1 MNRGFG
7 GAQEPKI
14 RKSKIKAED
23 GSLGMYACILDV
35 GNTQS
40 LVYKLE
46 DVGPFWMT
54 SEEQELNCHDQI
66 LLPLPGNPRTRNK
79 TIPKLKAELVPASQ
93 HFE

>member
-1 MNRGFG
+1 M
-7 GAQEPKI
+7 E
-14 RKSKIKAED
+14 SKIEAED
-23 GSLGMYACILDV
+23 GYLGMHSRTLDV

-40 LVYKLE
+40 LVFKLE

-54 SEEQELNCHDQI
+54 SEEHELNCHDQI
-66 LLPLPGNPRTRNK
+66 LPPLPGNPRTRNK